1 MTVDRAADLLAACKA
16 LIDGPR
22 HRWRLDRVIQCAITL
37 HLEATREGEP
47 YPPQIRAPQVVHL
60 PSSPLLQPQDD
71 FARRYPPTRTVML
84 DSGPMRPVDP
94 TIETGDSA

>member
-1 MTVDRAADLLAACKA
+1 
-16 LIDGPR
+16 
-22 HRWRLDRVIQCAITL
+22 
-37 HLEATREGEP
+37 
-47 YPPQIRAPQVVHL
+47 VVHL

-94 TIETGDSA
+94 TIKAGDPA